1 MPERVPGRN
10 LPVFAQES
18 GGRALTD
25 AEMAEW
31 KAARAA
37 DPAYQEAVG
46 RMHAGREWRAS
57 TEGLTAFDHGRCTL
71 AQSAEKCREA
81 RTRLDDNAT
90 QWLRD
95 SQSARE
101 RGEP

>member
-10 LPVFAQES
+10 LPVFATEE
-18 GGRALTD
+18 GGRALTE

-31 KAARAA
+31 SAARAA
-37 DPAYQEAVG
+37 DHAYQEAVR
-46 RMHAGREWRAS
+46 RMQARREWRAS
-57 TEGLTAFDHGRCTL
+57 QGGLTAFDHGKCTL
-71 AQSAEKCREA
+71 GQSAEKCREV
-81 RTRLDDNAT
+81 RTRMDQNAE

-95 SQSARE
+95 SGAAKE

>member
-10 LPVFAQES
+10 LPVFATEE
-18 GGRALTD
+18 GGRALTE

-37 DPAYQEAVG
+37 DPAYQEAVR
-46 RMHAGREWRAS
+46 RMQARREWRAS
-57 TEGLTAFDHGRCTL
+57 QGGLTAFDGGRCTL
-71 AQSAEKCREA
+71 AQSAEKCREV
-81 RTRLDDNAT
+81 RTRMDQNAE

-95 SQSARE
+95 SGAAKE